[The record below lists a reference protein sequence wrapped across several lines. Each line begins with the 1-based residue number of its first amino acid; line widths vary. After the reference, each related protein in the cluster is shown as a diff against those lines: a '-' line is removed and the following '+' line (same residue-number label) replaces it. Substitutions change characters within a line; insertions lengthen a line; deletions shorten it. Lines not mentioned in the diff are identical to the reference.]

1 MKPLRFF
8 LVGCGRISH
17 RHIRA
22 IRENRE
28 QAELVGV
35 SDARIG
41 HAKALQEE
49 CRALGMAPPRLF
61 DAFDPAMLRATRSD
75 VCVIAAPSGLHA
87 QMALR
92 ALRTGCS
99 VLVEKPMALSTQEAE
114 QMIKEAEGRGLT
126 LGVCHQ
132 NRFNPPV
139 AAAYQAV
146 QQGEFGPLF
155 HLDGAVW
162 WNRQD
167 AYYDKDAWRG
177 TLRMDGGVL
186 MNQGIHMADLLN
198 WFAGSPVQWIEGMT
212 HRYDR
217 PIEAEDFG
225 AALLRF
231 ADGKI
236 AVFSATALAY
246 PQNLSET
253 LSVFGSSGCA
263 VLGGTAVNR
272 VCVWNSKS
280 AGACPG
286 EKKPAGEPDRAAY
299 IYGSGHTPL
308 YRDFIRAVREGG
320 RPLVDGQAGFSA
332 MQVILGIYRS
342 QQENRPVFV
351 PTLRFSTA
359 AMKAAE

>member
-1 MKPLRFF
+1 
-8 LVGCGRISH
+8 
-17 RHIRA
+17 
-22 IRENRE
+22 
-28 QAELVGV
+28 
-35 SDARIG
+35 
-41 HAKALQEE
+41 
-49 CRALGMAPPRLF
+49 
-61 DAFDPAMLRATRSD
+61 
-75 VCVIAAPSGLHA
+75 
-87 QMALR
+87 
-92 ALRTGCS
+92 
-99 VLVEKPMALSTQEAE
+99 
-114 QMIKEAEGRGLT
+114 
-126 LGVCHQ
+126 
-132 NRFNPPV
+132 
-139 AAAYQAV
+139 
-146 QQGEFGPLF
+146 
-155 HLDGAVW
+155 
-162 WNRQD
+162 
-167 AYYDKDAWRG
+167 
-177 TLRMDGGVL
+177 
-186 MNQGIHMADLLN
+186 
-198 WFAGSPVQWIEGMT
+198 MT
-212 HRYDR
+212 HRYAR

-286 EKKPAGEPDRAAY
+286 EKKPAGEPDRAAD